1 LEKLVGEEEG
11 RKVSAG
17 EEDVEM
23 EEFEVME

>member
-11 RKVSAG
+11 RKVSAR